1 MPTPVPTAMPTAISV
16 DATAMPIDP
25 AVLNRMSRRFRNFAD
40 QDGQDD
46 PLYAILARCMADDPQ
61 LCGLLAAAPPS
72 QQLPV
77 LLLAAIHDCMLDP
90 DVPRSALHAYYPTA
104 GGARLPDESLPEA
117 LHAFVLA
124 HQHRLLDTVRA
135 RSTQTNEVGR
145 CGVLRVA
152 LQALMLRL
160 GLGAEAPQPVALFDF
175 GCSAGLNL
183 SVQDYGYDD
192 GWNPQPAV
200 DLAAPLI
207 RGSWRRYPPS
217 ALQGPDRWRVTE
229 TLGVDL
235 SPVDVCDERATRWL
249 RACVWPHDSQRGGRL
264 QQALV
269 WARHR
274 PHHLVSSQDG
284 LQVLTDW
291 LATLPG
297 QVLPVM
303 INTWVLA
310 YLDEEQRR
318 VLSRGVSALIRE
330 RGLAWISGE
339 AGKFA
344 PVPVLPQGSG
354 QEPPETTT
362 LWTLHWRA
370 GQGDGLAPLAWSHAH
385 GKWMDWVDGE
395 DGEGEEN
402 I

>member
-1 MPTPVPTAMPTAISV
+1 MQTPMPLPMPTDLPV
-16 DATAMPIDP
+16 DP
-25 AVLNRMSRRFRNFAD
+25 AVLNRMSRRFRQFAE

-46 PLYAILARCMADDPQ
+46 PLYAVLARCMADDPR
-61 LCGLLAAAPPS
+61 LCGLLAAAPS
-72 QQLPV
+72 GQQLPV
-77 LLLAAIHDCMLDP
+77 LLLAAIHDCVLDAELP
-90 DVPRSALHAYYPTA
+90 PSALHAYYPTA
-104 GGARLPDESLPEA
+104 GGTRLPDESLPEA
-117 LHAFVLA
+117 LLAFVHA
-124 HQHRLLDTVRA
+124 HRDRLLHTVRT

-152 LQALMLRL
+152 LQALMQRL
-160 GLGAEAPQPVALFDF
+160 DLGAQAPQPVALFDF

-192 GWNPQPAV
+192 GWDLRPAV
-200 DLAAPLI
+200 DPAAPTI
-207 RGSWRRYPPS
+207 RGTWRRSPPPG
-217 ALQGPDRWRVTE
+217 LRGPDRWRVTE

-235 SPVDVCDERATRWL
+235 SPVEVSDERATRWL
-249 RACVWPHDSQRGGRL
+249 RACVWPHDAHRGERL
-264 QQALV
+264 GQALE

-274 PHHLVSSQDG
+274 PRRLISSQEG

-291 LATLPG
+291 VAILPG
-297 QVLPVM
+297 PVLPVM

-318 VLSRGVSALIRE
+318 SLTHRVTALIRE
-330 RGLAWISGE
+330 RGLAWISAE

-370 GQGDGLAPLAWSHAH
+370 RQGECGTPLAWSHAH
-385 GKWMDWVDGE
+385 GQWMDWVTEE
-395 DGEGEEN
+395 DDN